1 MSENEKTLKE
11 KAFIKLEGVGV
22 DIEIGKFD
30 VKIEGKSLNELLK
43 NAVGLPENADYSD
56 FIRFRGNLSIVMR
69 EEGQELSSVSNIKY
83 KKKEMKTMGKVRV
96 IEITGDLGVTIDV
109 GGSYVKPN
117 AGMKLLINDV
127 TTKEEREQ
135 IYKQLFDEL
144 LVVIDKQLE
153 GAMKK

>member
-1 MSENEKTLKE
+1 MSENEKTLRE

-83 KKKEMKTMGKVRV
+83 KKE
-96 IEITGDLGVTIDV
+96 GDENNG
-109 GGSYVKPN
+109 
-117 AGMKLLINDV
+117 
-127 TTKEEREQ
+127 
-135 IYKQLFDEL
+135 
-144 LVVIDKQLE
+144 
-153 GAMKK
+153 